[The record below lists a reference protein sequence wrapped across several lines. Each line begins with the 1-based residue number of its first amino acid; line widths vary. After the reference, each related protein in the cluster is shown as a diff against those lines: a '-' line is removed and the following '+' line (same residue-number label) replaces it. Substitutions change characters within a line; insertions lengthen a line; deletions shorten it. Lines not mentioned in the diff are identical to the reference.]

1 MFVGMQNRLYV
12 LITLIGLIFSQSLHA
27 SAQQDT
33 AIYSQ
38 FEIAPTPVGGKLAY
52 LRWLEAAIEYPDSAL
67 TADVQGELM
76 VEFVVERTGELSHI
90 YMRDTLGFGV
100 GEAVRKAIAT
110 SPPWNVAI
118 INGRPVRA
126 RYQ

>member
-1 MFVGMQNRLYV
+1 
-12 LITLIGLIFSQSLHA
+12 
-27 SAQQDT
+27 
-33 AIYSQ
+33 
-38 FEIAPTPVGGKLAY
+38 
-52 LRWLEAAIEYPDSAL
+52 EAAIEYPDSAL

-126 RYQ
+126 RYQLPVAVNVRQAKARQQRAPVSNAKQDTAMLRSEEHTSELQSRENL